1 MLYYAK
7 AISSVEGSFEYH
19 VNRCMDVFTS
29 EIKFK
34 YDVLNFVLK
43 KYGIDIND
51 FIKRLR
57 VGIIF
62 HDFGKLN
69 EYFQDY
75 IKQIIKNKKL
85 TKVTHFRHEFLSCLF
100 LIENIKDVSHFPYEI
115 LSVLGHHKLLTK
127 DLKNFERER
136 IWQNK
141 WPEISQNAIECFMEI
156 AKKYGVNI
164 GNNINLKGIK
174 AKIAIDALM
183 KYAINEYSKDRDS
196 NRIIYSI
203 SKGLLQNCDW
213 IASSNI
219 DYNKVCLIDLS
230 PDDIEIKL
238 KEKLVQNNKKYL
250 KRKFHSVCKNNN
262 NDMVLIAPT
271 GSGKTEAALMW
282 ALNDKP
288 KKIIFL
294 LPTMVTSNAIYERFV
309 MNYFDK
315 EICGLSHSG
324 VETYFDQ
331 INDDKTIEIDKSLI
345 LLQKAFIPSVM
356 VATVDQ
362 ILTTCFHIGLWN
374 QKEYAL
380 LGSAVIFDEI
390 HAYDSYTIGL
400 ITSIIKMIK
409 KFGGRVLLMSATMPE
424 FLKKHF
430 QSILNLKEIYTDEEL
445 IDRARNEWLYLDKHV
460 EEIRELVITEINSG
474 KKVALIVNNIESA
487 KKEFRFY
494 IDKNIKVL
502 CLHSEFTILDRQ
514 YKEKQLIN
522 NDNQYQ
528 LVIATQVIE
537 VSLDISF
544 DVVFSEC
551 APIDSLVQRAGRCNR
566 YGELEFGRFYVFKS
580 SPVTD
585 LVYKNQKDIVQKTL
599 NAIKIN
605 QGKLTYRKIM
615 NIVEEVYKNF
625 TLYNEDYKLAID
637 IIKEIDNKYDFFD
650 TDIFGGNIE
659 FITRK
664 TDIFKVPI
672 IPDMYKHTVENLYEC
687 KEFKKIPLYEVP
699 VSINKFKKYIKNNKI
714 KNKYNLPI
722 YKLTM
727 IKIMELFMK
736 IEFT

>member
-615 NIVEEVYKNF
+615 NIVEKVYKNF

-722 YKLTM
+722 YKVNYDKDYG
-727 IKIMELFMK
+727 IIYEN
-736 IEFT
+736 

>member
-1 MLYYAK
+1 
-7 AISSVEGSFEYH
+7 
-19 VNRCMDVFTS
+19 MDVFTS

-722 YKLTM
+722 YKVNYDKDYG
-727 IKIMELFMK
+727 IIYEN
-736 IEFT
+736 

>member
-722 YKLTM
+722 YKVNYDKDYG
-727 IKIMELFMK
+727 IIYEN
-736 IEFT
+736 